1 MDKEMEKAQDRG
13 HMMGALVLGMTYG
26 VWDVMEESAT
36 ALTPTIGKMLLPMM
50 EDLLNMKAE
59 GETPADLLK
68 VIGSMFTDRL
78 DWGSGYEVT
87 TTGKSVN
94 LILKNGLAT
103 DEIAGMISQGMKF
116 FSHPVLCAGVEAL
129 ARNGIKSRPSLSADT
144 VNRTQTLSFELL

>member
-1 MDKEMEKAQDRG
+1 MANEMEKVQDQG

-26 VWDVMEESAT
+26 VWDILEESAT

-68 VIGSMFTDRL
+68 VIGIMFTDRL

-87 TTGKSVN
+87 TTDKSVN
-94 LILKNGLAT
+94 LILKDGLAT

-116 FSHPVLCAGVEAL
+116 FSHPVMCAGTEAL
-129 ARNGIKSRPSLSADT
+129 ARKGIKNRPSLNADT
-144 VNRTQTLSFELL
+144 VSRTQTISFELL

>member
-1 MDKEMEKAQDRG
+1 MDREMEKAQDRG

-26 VWDVMEESAT
+26 VWEIMEESAT

-50 EDLLNMKAE
+50 EDLLNVKAE

-68 VIGSMFTDRL
+68 VIGAMFTERL

-94 LILKNGLAT
+94 LILKDGLAT
-103 DEIAGMISQGMKF
+103 DEIAGMNSQGMKF
-116 FSHPVLCAGVEAL
+116 FSHPVLCAGTEAL
-129 ARNGIKSRPSLSADT
+129 ARKGIRNRPSLSADT
-144 VNRTQTLSFELL
+144 AKNTQTITFELL